1 MMPPMA
7 VVLTPGMRV
16 GRYQLLFR
24 LGKGGMGEVWAAA
37 QGQADLGFQKLVA
50 LKVLETHDVTSNA
63 AVMFFDEAKAASVL
77 QHAAIVSTTDL
88 GRAGNLLYIA
98 MDLVRGPSLTAL
110 LQRLVITRRTM
121 SPGVVTRIG
130 LEISSALDYA
140 HDRALVNGQPLKLV
154 HRDVSPH
161 NVLLDLN
168 GSIRLTDFGVARTA
182 IQDHESRVGTV
193 RGKPSYMAPEQ
204 VVGGAIDA
212 RTDVFALGIVL
223 YESACLKRLFGRS
236 QPVKSMDAVLKH
248 EPKPL
253 PDLVPDFPQTLWS
266 VIRKALQKDP
276 RQRFQSA
283 GELNEALNTVA
294 KGLPGYE
301 HASREL
307 VDVVSAI
314 FDAEDF
320 NTEARVQKAALE
332 AGQSEAPEPTRADR
346 GVKVVGAAMPWPSAD
361 ASDPLAPEAIEEA
374 KTMYRPMAATT
385 PSLSPVLMHT
395 GSVDALTP
403 SSSQLSYTG
412 LVMPAPKRSVLPTV
426 AVVAAMVVVGTTAF
440 VVSSRRP
447 EAPLPAETSKTGAA
461 APVAASAP
469 EAPQASPAPSA
480 TLRPAP
486 PPLLQPLQQ
495 AEAEPETPDRAPRRS
510 PPPATPAPARR
521 PVGATKAEP
530 PATSPA
536 PQADASYSEVLT
548 LARRVRVVD
557 PVRGKAM
564 MATAL
569 EAGKDNVTKLNQL
582 RKEAQ
587 EILAQSGN

>member
-1 MMPPMA
+1 MA
-7 VVLTPGMRV
+7 VVLAPGMRV
-16 GRYQLLFR
+16 GRYRLLFR

-88 GRAGNLLYIA
+88 GQDGNLLYIA
-98 MDLVRGPSLTAL
+98 MDLVQGPSLTAL

-121 SPGVVTRIG
+121 SPAVVTRIG
-130 LEISSALDYA
+130 IDMSSALDYA

-253 PDLVPDFPQTLWS
+253 PELVPDFPQTLWS

-276 RQRFQSA
+276 KNRFQSA
-283 GELNEALNTVA
+283 GELNEALHTVA
-294 KGLPGYE
+294 KGLPGYDR
-301 HASREL
+301 ATREL
-307 VDVVSAI
+307 VELMHGV

-320 NTEARVQKAALE
+320 ATEARVQKANLESSPAL
-332 AGQSEAPEPTRADR
+332 PEPTRADR
-346 GVKVVGAAMPWPSAD
+346 GVQVLGASMPWPSVD

-374 KTMYRPMAATT
+374 KTMYRPMATAAMAA
-385 PSLSPVLMHT
+385 PVMMS

-403 SSSQLSYTG
+403 SSSQLSYAG
-412 LVMPAPKRSVLPTV
+412 LVAPPPKRSMLPTIAVGV
-426 AVVAAMVVVGTTAF
+426 ALLLVGTTAF
-440 VVSSRRP
+440 VVASRNERS
-447 EAPLPAETSKTGAA
+447 PLPAEGSSAA
-461 APVAASAP
+461 PERPVAATPP
-469 EAPQASPAPSA
+469 EVSPSPSA
-480 TLRPAP
+480 TLRPTP
-486 PPLLQPLQQ
+486 PPP
-495 AEAEPETPDRAPRRS
+495 
-510 PPPATPAPARR
+510 PPPAELAPPADAATEPKVVRRPAPVKR
-521 PVGATKAEP
+521 PATKPESGG
-530 PATSPA
+530 TSAA
-536 PQADASYSEVLT
+536 PEADASYSEVLT
-548 LARRVRVVD
+548 LARKVRAVD

-569 EAGKDNVTKLNQL
+569 EAGKDNVKKLNQL

-587 EILAQSGN
+587 EILAANGSN